1 MIADNV
7 KSWAT
12 KVSVFDMSGGY
23 IGSGFFLEENKD
35 IETCLVDIKGK
46 QLVYNVKEYNIVK
59 FGDPKPSA
67 VIQAEELPLRLVS
80 KGTYKMETG
89 DVFLWRNG
97 KGVLSI
103 HTFHSD
109 SGFGAKTYT
118 DFDDVNGSSL
128 IVNYSGIC
136 GVLETINEDR

>member
-59 FGDPKPSA
+59 FG
-67 VIQAEELPLRLVS
+67 
-80 KGTYKMETG
+80 
-89 DVFLWRNG
+89 
-97 KGVLSI
+97 
-103 HTFHSD
+103 
-109 SGFGAKTYT
+109 AKTYT